1 VLRPARKSSSYR
13 DVPARVPRPPYI
25 SGDTTQ
31 SALDTQGL
39 IERVRRASQL
49 AARTLAHTAAFVAP
63 GVTTNAL
70 DAAAHEF
77 LCDHG
82 AYPSPLGY
90 RGFPKSICTSKN
102 EVICHGIPDD
112 VELAAGDIVN
122 IDVTAYLD
130 GVHGD
135 TSATFA
141 VGEIDDESRLLLER
155 TREALVRGVGAVV
168 PGRPLRVIGTVIE
181 AFANRFDYGVV
192 RDFTGHGIGQDFHT
206 GLIVPHYDDPE
217 LEVVMQPGM
226 VFTIEPMLTLGTID
240 YDLAADGWTVTT
252 ADNKRSAQFE
262 HTVAV
267 TDTGVDLL
275 SALP

>member
-1 VLRPARKSSSYR
+1 
-13 DVPARVPRPPYI
+13 VPRPPYI
-25 SGDTTQ
+25 SGDTSQ
-31 SALDTQGL
+31 SALNPQEL

-49 AARTLAHTAAFVAP
+49 AARALAHTAALVAP

-70 DAAAHEF
+70 DAAAHDF
-77 LCDHG
+77 LCDYG

-112 VELAAGDIVN
+112 IELAEGDIVN

-141 VGEIDDESRLLLER
+141 AGEIDDESRLLLER
-155 TREALVRGVGAVV
+155 TREALVRGVGAVA
-168 PGRPLRVIGTVIE
+168 PGRSLRVIGTVIE
-181 AFANRFDYGVV
+181 AFANRFGYGVV

-206 GLIVPHYDDPE
+206 GLIVPHYDDPD
-217 LEVVMQPGM
+217 LDVVMQLGM
-226 VFTIEPMLTLGTID
+226 VFTIEPMLTLGTIE
-240 YDLAADGWTVTT
+240 YELAADGWTVTT

-267 TDTGVDLL
+267 TDTGVDVL